1 MAEGHHLVGQLLPY
15 DAGKSTWAEWI
26 EVLENFVEL
35 NETTDEAQKRAFLI
49 TSCGMPTYQLIRNLV
64 QPAKSKD
71 KTFKE
76 LVEAVQI
83 TKSHNPVSLLSAL
96 GLIPECA
103 RTVRVYR
110 IT

>member
-15 DAGKSTWAEWI
+15 YAGKSTWAEWI
-26 EVLENFVEL
+26 EILENFEEL
-35 NETTDEAQKRAFLI
+35 NEIIDKAQKRALLV
-49 TSCGMPTYQLIRNLV
+49 TSCGMPTYQLMRRLV
-64 QPAKSKD
+64 QPAKPKA

-83 TKSHNPVSLLSAL
+83 TKSHNPVSSLSAL